1 MQGQPRQ
8 SANSIRRWL
17 TLICFLPLL
26 YGCVTTV
33 ATEVAGAA
41 LGAAMKSVGLTPPD
55 PNAPR
60 PMLVTLSAG
69 ELLNA
74 TESGESLS
82 LVVRLY
88 QLRNEAGFSTLPYA
102 KVGNEDSEKAV
113 ISEDLVNVR
122 ELTLIPGK
130 TYQLEE
136 QVEPGVKVI
145 GVVALFR
152 DPAPNRWKLAFNR
165 ETSEET
171 GIAVGFHSCAMT
183 VAEGELTDAGA
194 TDATRSLSGI
204 RCF

>member
-1 MQGQPRQ
+1 M
-8 SANSIRRWL
+8 
-17 TLICFLPLL
+17 
-26 YGCVTTV
+26 
-33 ATEVAGAA
+33 
-41 LGAAMKSVGLTPPD
+41 GAAMKSVGLTPPD

-60 PMLVTLSAG
+60 PLLVTLSAG

-102 KVGNEDSEKAV
+102 HIGNEEREKTV
-113 ISEDLVNVR
+113 IADDLVAVR

-136 QVEPGVKVI
+136 QVKPDVKVI

-171 GIAVGFHSCAMT
+171 GISIGFHGCAMT
-183 VAEGELTDAGA
+183 VADGELMNASA
-194 TDATRSLSGI
+194 TDATRTLSGV
-204 RCF
+204 RCY